1 LEGDGHPEFVMH
13 PRNAIGGLLLIEL
26 LLLVSTP
33 ARSNDHQIQ
42 LCWSLGKFDQ
52 TVYFAE
58 SPLLDDRK
66 ASFAEMLDI
75 SAIDHRA
82 VECNNLDRA
91 QRNAIMRSWS
101 DTPLEIIDTTF
112 LSDMDY

>member
-1 LEGDGHPEFVMH
+1 MH
-13 PRNAIGGLLLIEL
+13 PCNAIGALLLIES
-26 LLLVSTP
+26 LLVPSAVVAT
-33 ARSNDHQIQ
+33 AQTNDHRVQI
-42 LCWSLGKFDQ
+42 CWSLGKFDQ

-58 SPLLDDRK
+58 TQLLEDRK

-75 SAIDHRA
+75 SAIDHSS

-91 QRNAIMRSWS
+91 QRNAIMRRWLE
-101 DTPLEIIDTTF
+101 TPLEIINTTF